1 MLSMKRNIELSLDQ
15 ARELYKNCPEIRGIL
30 LTSFKLDELEGL
42 PLSWDEIE
50 IDNNDKVEQMKSGCM
65 DILSKLIILRDIYNG
80 NEEIDYDFYG
90 ASTKSIY
97 AIVNQRD
104 RLQMV
109 ETFDGI
115 NHIFAFN
122 DMSVCEKFLNRF
134 NKQLNEVKK
143 YI

>member
-1 MLSMKRNIELSLDQ
+1 MKRNIELSLDQ
-15 ARELYKNCPEIRGIL
+15 ARELYKKCPEIRGLL
-30 LTSFKLDELEGL
+30 LTSFKPEEIEDL

-80 NEEIDYDFYG
+80 NEEIDYDYYG

-97 AIVNQRD
+97 AIVNQRNK
-104 RLQMV
+104 LQMV

-122 DMSVCEKFLNRF
+122 DMRVCEKFLNRF
-134 NKQLNEVKK
+134 YKQLDRIKK

>member
-1 MLSMKRNIELSLDQ
+1 MKRNIELSLDQ
-15 ARELYKNCPEIRGIL
+15 ARELYKKFPEIRGLL
-30 LTSFKLDELEGL
+30 LTSFKPEEIEDL

-80 NEEIDYDFYG
+80 NVEIDYDYYG

-104 RLQMV
+104 KLQIV
-109 ETFDGI
+109 EIFDGI

-134 NKQLNEVKK
+134 YKQLDRIKK

>member
-1 MLSMKRNIELSLDQ
+1 MKRNIELSLDQ
-15 ARELYKNCPEIRGIL
+15 ARELYKKCPEIRGLL
-30 LTSFKLDELEGL
+30 LTSFKPEEIEDL

-80 NEEIDYDFYG
+80 NEEIDYDYYG

-97 AIVNQRD
+97 VIVNQRN

-134 NKQLNEVKK
+134 YKQLDRIKK